1 MTRENRRLSEHF
13 TLAEFARSQTAAR
26 LGIPNWPDD
35 PAIVE
40 RLTALCVHILEP
52 IRAHFGPV
60 FVTSGYRCARLNA
73 AIGGAPTSQ
82 HQRGEA
88 ADLEVPGVDTA
99 AVATWIRDAG
109 LPYDQLILEAYTPGE
124 PWSGWVHVSYR
135 PPGRRE
141 VLTAMPR
148 PGGGMTYR
156 PGLLLEAAT

>member
-1 MTRENRRLSEHF
+1 MRTNLQLSPHF
-13 TLAEFARSQTAAR
+13 TLAEFAKSQTAER
-26 LGIPNWPDD
+26 LGIDNWPDD
-35 PAIVE
+35 PVLVDCL
-40 RLTALCVHILEP
+40 RALCIHILEP
-52 IRAHFGPV
+52 VRAHFERTV
-60 FVTSGYRCARLNA
+60 IITSGYRTARLNL

-88 ADLEVPGVDTA
+88 ADFEIPGVDNA

-135 PPGRRE
+135 APGRRE
-141 VLTAMPR
+141 VLTAIPR

-156 PGLLLEAAT
+156 PGLVVEAVA